1 MMMSLTGDRGG
12 IGERSRAAS
21 AHLAHA
27 GLRRASVKSSCNC
40 TALSRSREKAQIVT
54 DYIIWERFYDSMS
67 SGPALESGVLGRGA
81 VLLSAYCN
89 TVLRSG

>member
-1 MMMSLTGDRGG
+1 M
-12 IGERSRAAS
+12 
-21 AHLAHA
+21 
-27 GLRRASVKSSCNC
+27 KSSCNC

-54 DYIIWERFYDSMS
+54 DYIIWERFYDSVS

-89 TVLRSG
+89 TVLRTCDPNSRVIIQVIIYHHHTYIIQL